1 MATSRSAGSAK
12 MIDARAS
19 MRAVGRVVQAIA
31 AVVLGGATLI
41 VLAGTVPMLFGLQSL
56 AVYSGSMEP
65 TLPVGSLAVMRPAPV
80 SELRV
85 GDVIT
90 YRTPAA
96 PDVVVTH
103 RLMAIDAGDDGR
115 VRYRTK
121 GDANSAEDVVQVE
134 PYAVLGRLEFTIPIA
149 GYIVEFGRSPRGR
162 ILLLGIP
169 VLLLA
174 ADFVWTRARGAARQ
188 RSAVS
193 DRSGNSRSQAELL
206 SAGRDALER
215 GDRVRAAKV
224 ADGVLAADPH
234 DEDAWLLKAETLE
247 KTEERIRL
255 LQTALVVSP
264 EAQRLND
271 ALERLTRPGATSVA
285 V

>member
-1 MATSRSAGSAK
+1 